1 MRNERSIFVGQAE
14 FVAHAGT
21 MRLTSRIRTFT
32 IAGSTLRARRTT
44 GGVVEIRGD
53 KQLDLERGLGFFH
66 AHDRQVQ
73 MMLVRLIAQG
83 RLCECLKDD
92 DESLAIDI
100 FMRQL
105 GLATTARDEVEK
117 LAPHAREFAQAYADG
132 VNDYLR
138 QHARPLEFRL
148 VGYRPEPW
156 EPADTLLTIGIMSYV
171 GLAQTQ
177 QDIEKFIIQAI
188 ANGTDIGK
196 LKKLYAP
203 HLDALTDDVVELIR
217 HVRIFAPIVPP
228 L

>member
-73 MMLVRLIAQG
+73 MLLVRLIGQG
-83 RLCECLKDD
+83 RLCECLQDD
-92 DESLAIDI
+92 DQSLAIDI
-100 FMRQL
+100 FMRQT
-105 GLATTARDEVEK
+105 GLARTAREEA
-117 LAPHAREFAQAYADG
+117 LRLSPAAREYAQAYANG
-132 VNDYLR
+132 VNEYLNR
-138 QHARPLEFRL
+138 HPRPLEFRL

-156 EPADTLLTIGIMSYV
+156 EPADTLLTIGVMSYV

-177 QDIEKFIIQAI
+177 QDLEKLLIQAVQHG
-188 ANGTDIGK
+188 ADVGK
-196 LKKLYAP
+196 LKKIFAP
-203 HLDALTDDVVELIR
+203 HLEGLTDEIVELIR
-217 HVRIFAPIVPP
+217 RVRVVHQIIPP
-228 L
+228 